1 MEVLSESAQRKAAGE
16 KLGGED
22 LGRGK
27 QEGRDGKRRGETGKV
42 WSGVRKS
49 CAKSQWGELPG
60 RSGLTECPML
70 RTLSEIKAEE
80 CLLLPLDSGGKMEA
94 SSRLHRKALCAVG

>member
-42 WSGVRKS
+42 WSGEE
-49 CAKSQWGELPG
+49 ELCQEPVG
-60 RSGLTECPML
+60 RASGKEWF
-70 RTLSEIKAEE
+70 
-80 CLLLPLDSGGKMEA
+80 D
-94 SSRLHRKALCAVG
+94 